1 MKNAILGA
9 ALGAC
14 AVVFLTLPAAAQRKY
29 TNADLEK
36 YRLAGAYTNEDLKR
50 LEPLSYQAAP
60 LFEYP
65 EIDLLSASIAE
76 QRAIEVRG
84 DVLRQERRGYQAE
97 LDYHNGRLKIAYS
110 AGGGYPNRFLNRGLL
125 SQIEPRLEI
134 LRRRI
139 ALITAEL
146 GRLGR

>member
-14 AVVFLTLPAAAQRKY
+14 AIVVLTLPAAAQRKY

-36 YRLAGAYTNEDLKR
+36 YRLEGAYTNEDLER
-50 LEPLSYQAAP
+50 LEPLSFQAAP

-76 QRAIEVRG
+76 QRVIEVRG
-84 DVLRQERRGYQAE
+84 VVLRRERSGYQAE
-97 LDYHNGRLKIAYS
+97 LDYHHGRLKKSYS
-110 AGGGYPNRFLNRGLL
+110 AGGGYPNTFLYRGLL
-125 SQIEPRLEI
+125 SQIEPRLEF

-139 ALITAEL
+139 ALITGEL

>member
-14 AVVFLTLPAAAQRKY
+14 AVVFLTLPATAQRKY

-36 YRLAGAYTNEDLKR
+36 YRLEGAYTNEDLER
-50 LEPLSYQAAP
+50 LEPLSFQAAP

-65 EIDLLSASIAE
+65 EIDLLPALIAE

-84 DVLRQERRGYQAE
+84 GLLRQERRGYQAE
-97 LDYHNGRLKIAYS
+97 LDYHNARLKKSYS
-110 AGGGYPNRFLNRGLL
+110 AGGGYPNTFLYRGLL
-125 SQIEPRLEI
+125 SQMAPRLEF

-139 ALITAEL
+139 ALITVKLA
-146 GRLGR
+146 RLGR